1 MTVNA
6 CWDMFYTDMVS
17 VPDNAERKAYLSQL
31 KV

>member
-6 CWDMFYTDMVS
+6 CWDMFYTDMTR
-17 VPDNAERKAYLSQL
+17 VPDTAERKTYLSQL